1 MSKWKSHGPG
11 LDFISRLAWIGK
23 NVVIEDGVRI
33 FFPERVE
40 IGDDVYIG
48 HNTILKGYF
57 DQRLVIGSGTWIGP
71 QCFIYA
77 AGGITIGQNVG
88 IGPGVSILTSAHKD
102 PVGDEPILHQSID
115 FAPVVL
121 GDGCDIG
128 ARTTILKGVRIGKG
142 VQIGA
147 GAVITRDIPDEAIA
161 AGVPA
166 KVLRFRK
173 AQQVH
178 AQR

>member
-1 MSKWKSHGPG
+1 MSKWKSHGSG
-11 LDFISRLAWIGK
+11 LDFLSRLAWLGK

-57 DQRLVIGSGTWIGP
+57 DNRLVIGSGTWIGP

-88 IGPGVSILTSAHKD
+88 IGPGVAIMSSAHKESD
-102 PVGDEPILHQSID
+102 TDEPILHQPID
-115 FAPVVL
+115 FAPVQL

-128 ARTTILKGVRIGKG
+128 ARTTILKGVKIGKG

-147 GAVITRDIPDEAIA
+147 GAVVSKSIPDGAIA

-173 AQQVH
+173 LNPEYAK
-178 AQR
+178 R